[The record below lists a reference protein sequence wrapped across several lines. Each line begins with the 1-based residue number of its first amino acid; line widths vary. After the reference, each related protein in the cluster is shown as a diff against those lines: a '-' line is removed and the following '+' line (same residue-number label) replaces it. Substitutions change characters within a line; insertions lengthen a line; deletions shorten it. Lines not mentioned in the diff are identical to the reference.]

1 MKKNKKNINGY
12 ILAGGKSS
20 RMGTDKGLLFLNGKL
35 IIQTIIEQ
43 LQPAVNKTIIVS
55 NNAEYKKFGLE
66 VIPDLIKDKG
76 PAGGILTALSHT
88 ASERIFVVS
97 CDMPFITTDAIQF
110 MIEQSV
116 HSQITLPV
124 YHSELQPLFG
134 VYSKNCLPLWQRLI
148 EKGMIKLQ
156 EMVTHFEL
164 KKIAVEKNEL
174 FVDLLF
180 TNINDENDFKQ
191 ALKNLQH
198 GN

>member
-1 MKKNKKNINGY
+1 MTNKVYYIDGY

-20 RMGTDKGLLFLNGKL
+20 RMGTDKGLLFLNDKL

-43 LQPAVNKTIIVS
+43 LQPVVNKTIIVS

-66 VIPDLIKDKG
+66 VIPDLMKDKG
-76 PAGGILTALSHT
+76 PAGGIHTALSHSD
-88 ASERIFVVS
+88 SEQIFVVS
-97 CDMPFITTDAIQF
+97 CDMPFITSDAIQF

-116 HSQITLPV
+116 RSQITLPV
-124 YHSELQPLFG
+124 YHFELQSLFG
-134 VYSKNCLPLWQRLI
+134 VYSKYCLPLWQQLM
-148 EKGMIKLQ
+148 EKGMVKLQ
-156 EMVTHFEL
+156 EMVTHFEV